1 MIKEDFI
8 YDAYVVSVYDGDTIT
23 VDFDL
28 GFDLFL
34 KNQKIR
40 LYGIDAPEL
49 KGAEKLS
56 GLTSRDWLREKVLN
70 KNIVIKTH
78 KDVKEKYGR
87 WLGEVYV
94 DDLYINEQLIT
105 EGLAI
110 KYIE

>member
-1 MIKEDFI
+1 MKKEEFI

-78 KDVKEKYGR
+78 KDTKEKYGR
-87 WLGEVYV
+87 WLGEIYI

>member
-1 MIKEDFI
+1 MKKEEFI
-8 YDAYVVSVYDGDTIT
+8 YDAYVVGVYDGDTIT

-28 GFDLFL
+28 GFDIIM

-40 LYGIDAPEL
+40 LYGINAPEL
-49 KGAEKLS
+49 KGVDKLS
-56 GLTSRDWLREKVLN
+56 GQTSKNWLVEKVLN

-78 KDVKEKYGR
+78 KDAKEKYGR

-94 DDLYINEQLIT
+94 GDLYINEQMIT

-110 KYIE
+110 KYME